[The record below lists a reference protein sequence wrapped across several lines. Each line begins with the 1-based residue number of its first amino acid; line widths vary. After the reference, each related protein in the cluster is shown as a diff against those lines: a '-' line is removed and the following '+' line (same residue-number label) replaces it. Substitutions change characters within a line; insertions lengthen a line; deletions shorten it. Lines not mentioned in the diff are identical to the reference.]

1 MTLSESKIAN
11 ITYTKD
17 NGESSDRV
25 IIPTYVPNSA
35 LVRAIDVTE
44 LSAADQVQMERL
56 VAEYREYKDHIL
68 KTMFT
73 FEDWVDHTYHQSV
86 SPKWRSFKPGNIETV

>member
-1 MTLSESKIAN
+1 MVTLTEAQLAT

-17 NGESSDRV
+17 NGESSNRT
-25 IIPTYVPNSA
+25 ILPTYVPHQQ

-44 LSAADQVQMERL
+44 LSDNDQAQMARL
-56 VAEYREYKDHIL
+56 LSEYREYKDHIM

-73 FEDWVDHTYHQSV
+73 FEDWVDHTYHQSID
-86 SPKWRSFKPGNIETV
+86 PKWRSFKPANIS